1 MINKE
6 VEEISVRKPFKNIDY
21 KEEERNR
28 MLSRER
34 VTLKNAGGR
43 IGSYIDYSQ
52 PCFLSCYNLPSP
64 ICQR

>member
-6 VEEISVRKPFKNIDY
+6 AEEISVRKPFKNIDY

-34 VTLKNAGGR
+34 VTSKNAGGH
-43 IGSYIDYSQ
+43 IGS
-52 PCFLSCYNLPSP
+52 
-64 ICQR
+64 